1 MKSEMANSPY
11 SELVTCNKKLNLG
24 KTMENNGL
32 FACVKVV
39 IWGKNKLSWKV
50 FMNPKNETCISK
62 FNKWNESVMKCGS
75 R

>member
-11 SELVTCNKKLNLG
+11 IELVICNKKLNLG

-39 IWGKNKLSWKV
+39 I
-50 FMNPKNETCISK
+50 
-62 FNKWNESVMKCGS
+62 
-75 R
+75 

>member
-24 KTMENNGL
+24 KTMEKNGL

-39 IWGKNKLSWKV
+39 I
-50 FMNPKNETCISK
+50 
-62 FNKWNESVMKCGS
+62 
-75 R
+75 